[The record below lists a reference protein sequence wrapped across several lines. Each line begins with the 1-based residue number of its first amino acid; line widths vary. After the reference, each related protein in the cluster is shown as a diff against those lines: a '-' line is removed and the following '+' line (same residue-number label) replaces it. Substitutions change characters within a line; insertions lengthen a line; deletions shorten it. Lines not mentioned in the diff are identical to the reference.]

1 VPLAEVMA
9 TLGLAIDVAMGQP
22 IGQGLGTCLLAVR
35 LAGLLG
41 FDEPLLVRV
50 YDLALLRHSGCT
62 AYAREAFAFLGD
74 EVAFR
79 SQVARLDMA
88 NPTEMVPFM
97 LRHLVRTHPPRQ
109 LAAVIARVAAAG
121 GASFREATAG
131 ACEVAQMLSGR
142 LGLNEETRADLGQV
156 YERWDGK
163 GLPGRIA
170 GERLRLPVRVVQ
182 VAEVADLYRR
192 IGDEDAAVA
201 VVRRRAGRALD
212 PQIADRFCHQPRELL
227 AGMDSETL
235 WDDVQAAEPTPARVL
250 TSGRLEDSLVAMAE
264 FADLKSP
271 VTLGHSTGVAE
282 LVAGAAERCGLPPAD
297 VATLRR
303 AALLHDLGRVSVP
316 AAVWTKPGPLS
327 PGEWEQVRLHP
338 YYTERV
344 VARSPFLAGPG
355 RLASRHHERL
365 DGSGYHRSVAAG
377 QLSMPERLLA
387 AADAYQAM
395 TQRRAH
401 RPALEPSAAARVLR
415 DEVRL
420 GRLCGRAVDAVLA
433 AAGQHVGQRVTR
445 WVAGLTD
452 REVEV
457 LRLVARGLPTRQVAQ
472 ALTISARTADHHI
485 ESIYAKT
492 GVSTRA
498 AVTLFAVQH
507 GLVAER

>member
-1 VPLAEVMA
+1 
-9 TLGLAIDVAMGQP
+9 
-22 IGQGLGTCLLAVR
+22 
-35 LAGLLG
+35 
-41 FDEPLLVRV
+41 
-50 YDLALLRHSGCT
+50 
-62 AYAREAFAFLGD
+62 
-74 EVAFR
+74 
-79 SQVARLDMA
+79 
-88 NPTEMVPFM
+88 
-97 LRHLVRTHPPRQ
+97 
-109 LAAVIARVAAAG
+109 
-121 GASFREATAG
+121 
-131 ACEVAQMLSGR
+131 MLSGR
-142 LGLNEETRADLGQV
+142 LGLDEETRDDLGQV

-163 GLPGRIA
+163 GLPGRVA

-182 VAEVADLYRR
+182 VAEIADLYRR
-192 IGDEDAAVA
+192 IGGEDAAVA
-201 VVRRRAGRALD
+201 VLRRRAGRALD
-212 PQIADRFCHQPRELL
+212 PQVADRFCQQARELL

-235 WDDVQAAEPTPARVL
+235 WDDVQAAEPTPVRVL

-271 VTLGHSTGVAE
+271 FTLAHSTGVAE
-282 LVAGAAERCGLPPAD
+282 LASGAAERCGLPAHD

-316 AAVWTKPGPLS
+316 AAVWMKPGPLS

-365 DGSGYHRSVAAG
+365 DGSGYHRGVAAG
-377 QLSMPERLLA
+377 QLSTPERLLA

-401 RPALEPSAAARVLR
+401 RPALEPSAAARALR

-433 AAGQHVGQRVTR
+433 AGGQHVGRRVTR

-457 LRLVARGLPTRQVAQ
+457 LRLVAQGLPTRQVAR

-498 AVTLFAVQH
+498 AAALFAVQH
-507 GLVAER
+507 GLVGER